1 MDGIYNFF
9 AVALVLIA
17 VVAAVI
23 LLIRLIASPL
33 KKIFKLLLNTALGMG
48 ILFVLNLIGQ
58 YFGFSFE
65 INPTRCLIAALFGVP
80 GVVIMIVI
88 TILL

>member
-1 MDGIYNFF
+1 MNGIYDYLSI
-9 AVALVLIA
+9 ALILAA

-48 ILFVLNLIGQ
+48 ILFILNMIGQ
-58 YFGFSFE
+58 NFGFSFE

-80 GVVIMIVI
+80 GVIIMIVV

>member
-1 MDGIYNFF
+1 MNDYLAIALILA
-9 AVALVLIA
+9 AVI
-17 VVAAVI
+17 AAVI
-23 LLIRLIASPL
+23 LLVRLIASPL

-48 ILFVLNLIGQ
+48 ILFILNMIGQ
-58 YFGFSFE
+58 NFGFSFE

-80 GVVIMIVI
+80 GVIIMIVV